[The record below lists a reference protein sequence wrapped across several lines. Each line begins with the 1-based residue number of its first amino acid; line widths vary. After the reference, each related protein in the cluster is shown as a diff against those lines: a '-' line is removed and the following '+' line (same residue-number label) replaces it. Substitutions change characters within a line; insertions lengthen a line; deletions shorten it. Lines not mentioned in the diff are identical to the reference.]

1 MRAAR
6 IGPFLLALG
15 LIVGVAAG
23 VGLLLGFE
31 PAQLP
36 RELLNIA
43 AYKLTF
49 LAAGGL
55 LAAGALAVRYERRQR
70 STKAADTAPG
80 HHKAAALAEGLRAA
94 ASSTEAHRPE
104 PVANS
109 GADRSDR

>member
-1 MRAAR
+1 MRIER
-6 IGPFLLALG
+6 IGKSLLALG
-15 LIVGVAAG
+15 LVVGAAAG

-55 LAAGALAVRYERRQR
+55 LVGGALLLRYGRR
-70 STKAADTAPG
+70 DTAARDHGLTGRDP
-80 HHKAAALAEGLRAA
+80 AALGEGVPAETEITLKVPDRRA
-94 ASSTEAHRPE
+94 
-104 PVANS
+104 
-109 GADRSDR
+109 